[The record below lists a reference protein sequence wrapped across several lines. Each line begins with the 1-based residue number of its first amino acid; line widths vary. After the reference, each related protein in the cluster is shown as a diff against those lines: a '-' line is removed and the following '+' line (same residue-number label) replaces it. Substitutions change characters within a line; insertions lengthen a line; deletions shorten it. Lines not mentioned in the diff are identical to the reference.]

1 MDRVGWSYPTGDL
14 RVSDADRD
22 RALAEL
28 SEAFQLGRITAEEFD
43 QRSGR
48 ALSSRTGKQLL
59 ALLADLP
66 VERAGAEPAPAART
80 AVPDPANRVLAT
92 RIAFAAAI
100 AAICFA
106 VTAAGAAISS
116 AGPTVQQRDLLR
128 ALAARQ
134 GLPVPVFPAHPAFD
148 WVGTITPATIALLL
162 VVLIIYLR
170 VRVVR
175 TSLP

>member
-1 MDRVGWSYPTGDL
+1 MDRAGWSYPTGDL

-43 QRSGR
+43 QRSGQ
-48 ALSSRTGKQLL
+48 ALSSRTGKELT

-66 VERAGAEPAPAART
+66 AERAGAEPVLATRT
-80 AVPDPANRVLAT
+80 TAPDPANRVLAM

-100 AAICFA
+100 AAICFG

-116 AGPTVQQRDLLR
+116 AGPTVQQRELLR

-134 GLPVPVFPAHPAFD
+134 GLRVPVFPAHPAFD
-148 WVGTITPATIALLL
+148 WVGTITPATIAVLL

-170 VRVVR
+170 VRVAR
-175 TSLP
+175 ISRP